1 MRIRILV
8 LCGAVVFLLAVSGQA
23 MAQVDAAGSWKV
35 TLNGGGTLG
44 DSPIFNANIGFSRFT
59 ESGFELGGDIMTFYA
74 GGGLSGFGF
83 FRGTYNFIG
92 ESLTVPFV
100 GFGYGSSLGGD
111 ISAGVY
117 QFGGG
122 IKRFLSERASFDLGV
137 NYQGATQGGGAG
149 QMAMQFG
156 MSLYLG
162 N

>member
-1 MRIRILV
+1 MRMRIPSLCALV
-8 LCGAVVFLLAVSGQA
+8 FFLGFSGQA

-44 DSPIFNANIGFSRFT
+44 ESPNFNTNIGFSRFT
-59 ESGFELGGDIMTFYA
+59 ESGFEVGGDISGFY
-74 GGGLSGFGF
+74 GGGGFLGFGF
-83 FRGTYNFIG
+83 FRGAYNFIG

-111 ISAGVY
+111 LSAGVY
-117 QFGGG
+117 QVGGG
-122 IKRFLSERASFDLGV
+122 IERFLSERASFDVGV
-137 NYQGATQGGGAG
+137 NYQGITSGGGAG
-149 QMAMQFG
+149 QMSLHYG